1 MSANTCPQCGSEVR
15 PGAKFCNHCGAPLAA
30 GGVAARSG
38 LSIQERKRIL
48 DQEVSKHVSNGWR
61 VISQTDT
68 TAQLTRQTPASCGLA
83 LLLAIFLIVPAILY
97 LMLYHGT
104 ESLYIEVDEAGNI
117 KATPG

>member
-1 MSANTCPQCGSEVR
+1 MWFRSSPWRQVLQSLWCAVGCWWRGGQKWAINSGAQAHPGSGSIEAR
-15 PGAKFCNHCGAPLAA
+15 QQRLA
-30 GGVAARSG
+30 
-38 LSIQERKRIL
+38 
-48 DQEVSKHVSNGWR
+48 
-61 VISQTDT
+61 
-68 TAQLTRQTPASCGLA
+68 AQLTRQTPASCGLA